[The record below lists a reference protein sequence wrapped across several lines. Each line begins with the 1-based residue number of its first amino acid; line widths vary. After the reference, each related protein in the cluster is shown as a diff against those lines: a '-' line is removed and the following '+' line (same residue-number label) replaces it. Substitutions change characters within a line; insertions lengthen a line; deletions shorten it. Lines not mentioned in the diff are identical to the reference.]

1 MALATYS
8 DLKTSIANYL
18 GRSDLTSQ
26 IPDFITL
33 AEIRLQR
40 LLRVRQMITTYTVST
55 STSTVAIPADFLEA
69 RDVYLDTSP
78 RQALNYLS
86 PSIFSRDART
96 NETGLPVF
104 YTSNATQFLMA
115 PNPDTAYNFVMNYY
129 AKPPVL
135 SDSNTTNVFMTVCPD
150 AMLYASLLEAEPY
163 LMNDAR
169 LAVWSRLFESSVET
183 LNSSD
188 EQSQFSGVPISMT
201 VSSR

>member
-1 MALATYS
+1 MSLSNYS
-8 DLKTSIANYL
+8 DLKTTVANYL
-18 GRSDLTSQ
+18 GRSDLTTQ

-40 LLRVRQMITTYTVST
+40 LLRVRQMISTFTAST
-55 STSTVAIPADFLEA
+55 STSTVTIPSDFLEA

-78 RQALNYLS
+78 RRALNYLT
-86 PSIFSRDART
+86 PSSFSRDART
-96 NETGLPVF
+96 HENGLPVF
-104 YTSNATQFLMA
+104 YTSNATQFLLA
-115 PNPDTAYNFVMNYY
+115 PNPDSAYTFVMNYY
-129 AKPPVL
+129 AKPPAL

-183 LNSSD
+183 LNTSD
-188 EQSQFSGVPISMT
+188 EQSQFSGVPLSMAIG
-201 VSSR
+201 SR